1 MSYPGADVEFARHAA
16 GFSSA
21 SVADSRGARP
31 GRASGRNP
39 DARLMLQRSIPS
51 SVLFEEAIMS
61 EHSGEAAPQNP
72 ATAVPEGP
80 VSDAIEAVS
89 AQPTG
94 QVLAGPRAEKPVS
107 LALQGGGAHGAF
119 TWGVLDALIEDGRLA
134 FEAVTGA
141 SAGAMNAV
149 VLVDGW
155 LKGGPDGARDGLER
169 FWREVSLDGDLGP
182 AQRNVVSG
190 LFSLWKGNP
199 VAEFWAKMLSP
210 SPYVSNPLNI
220 NPLRKALAEQV
231 DFDRLRAAD
240 TAGLFVSA
248 TNVWT
253 GKLAV
258 FERERLT
265 VDHLM
270 ASACLP
276 TVFQAVE
283 IDGVPYWDGGYLGN
297 PPLYPLHRGAR
308 TRDILLVQINPV
320 ERRETPRT
328 ESEIRDRL
336 NEITF
341 NANLMRELRAIDFL
355 DGLIE
360 EGTLGQGQYR
370 RVLVHRIDG
379 TDALEAYNAASKLD
393 ARWTVFKRLRDKG
406 RAAAQAWLAENYE
419 RVGRDCTV
427 DLQQAYQ

>member
-1 MSYPGADVEFARHAA
+1 M
-16 GFSSA
+16 
-21 SVADSRGARP
+21 
-31 GRASGRNP
+31 
-39 DARLMLQRSIPS
+39 
-51 SVLFEEAIMS
+51 FEDMMS
-61 EHSGEAAPQNP
+61 EHPHGSEPANP
-72 ATAVPEGP
+72 ATAVPSADVAVP
-80 VSDAIEAVS
+80 VGDAVETSHPPRQI
-89 AQPTG
+89 
-94 QVLAGPRAEKPVS
+94 LAGPRAEKNVA

-119 TWGVLDALIEDGRLA
+119 TWGVLDHLIEDGRLG

-141 SAGAMNAV
+141 SAGAMNGV

-155 LKGGPDGARDGLER
+155 LKGGPEGAREGLER

-182 AQRNVVSG
+182 ATRSFVSNLLG
-190 LFSLWKGNP
+190 LWKGNP
-199 VAEFWAKMLSP
+199 VAEFWTKALTP

-220 NPLRKALAEQV
+220 NPLRKALAAQV
-231 DFDRLRAAD
+231 DFERLREAE
-240 TAGLFVSA
+240 TAGIYVSA

-297 PPLYPLHRGAR
+297 PPLYPLHRGAQ

-328 ESEIRDRL
+328 EREIQDRL

-341 NANLMRELRAIDFL
+341 NANLMRELRAIDFV

-360 EGTLGQGQYR
+360 EGVLGQGQYQ

-379 TDALEAYNAASKLD
+379 TDALEDYNAASKLD
-393 ARWTVFKRLRDKG
+393 ARWRVFLRLRDKG
-406 RAAAQAWLAENYE
+406 RRAAEAWLGEHYDKI
-419 RVGRDCTV
+419 GRSCSL
-427 DLQQAYQ
+427 DLESAYQ

>member
-1 MSYPGADVEFARHAA
+1 MPTQ
-16 GFSSA
+16 
-21 SVADSRGARP
+21 
-31 GRASGRNP
+31 SGGP
-39 DARLMLQRSIPS
+39 EP
-51 SVLFEEAIMS
+51 
-61 EHSGEAAPQNP
+61 HNP
-72 ATAVPEGP
+72 ATAIPEGDRAAP
-80 VSDAIEAVS
+80 AA
-89 AQPTG
+89 AAPG
-94 QVLAGPRAEKPVS
+94 HVLAGPRAEKPVA

-155 LKGGPDGARDGLER
+155 LEGGPDGARAGLER

-182 AQRNVVSG
+182 AQRSVVSG
-190 LFSLWKGNP
+190 VLGLFKGNP
-199 VAEFWAKMLSP
+199 VAEFWGKALQP

-220 NPLRKALAEQV
+220 NPLRKALDRQV
-231 DFDRLRAAD
+231 DFERLRAAD

-265 VDHLM
+265 ADHLM

-297 PPLYPLHRGAR
+297 PPLYPLHRAAR

-328 ESEIRDRL
+328 EAEIRDRL

-341 NANLMRELRAIDFL
+341 NANLMRELRAIDFV

-360 EGTLGQGQYR
+360 EGTLGRGDYR

-379 TDALEAYNAASKLD
+379 TDALEDSNAASKLD
-393 ARWTVFKRLRDKG
+393 ARWAGLQRLRDRG
-406 RAAAQAWLAENYE
+406 RAAAQDWLA
-419 RVGRDCTV
+419 RHFAQVGRQSTI
-427 DLQQAYQ
+427 DLRQAYQ

>member
-1 MSYPGADVEFARHAA
+1 MTDHPHGPEPY
-16 GFSSA
+16 
-21 SVADSRGARP
+21 
-31 GRASGRNP
+31 
-39 DARLMLQRSIPS
+39 
-51 SVLFEEAIMS
+51 
-61 EHSGEAAPQNP
+61 NP
-72 ATAVPEGP
+72 ATAVPA
-80 VSDAIEAVS
+80 VSDGIAHNPS
-89 AQPTG
+89 AHAPLHI
-94 QVLAGPRAEKPVS
+94 LAGPRAEKPVA

-119 TWGVLDALIEDGRLA
+119 TWGVLDALIEDGRLS

-149 VLVDGW
+149 VMVDGW
-155 LKGGPDGARDGLER
+155 LKGGPEGAREGLER
-169 FWREVSLDGDLGP
+169 FWREVSLDGDMGP
-182 AQRNVVSG
+182 TQRNVLSG
-190 LFSLWKGNP
+190 LFSLWTGNP
-199 VAEFWAKMLSP
+199 VAEFWAKALSP

-220 NPLRKALAEQV
+220 NPLRKALAAQV
-231 DFDRLRAAD
+231 DFERLRGAE
-240 TAGLFVSA
+240 TAGVFVSA

-297 PPLYPLHRGAR
+297 PPLYPLHRGAQ

-328 ESEIRDRL
+328 EREIQDRL

-341 NANLMRELRAIDFL
+341 NANLMRELRAIDFI

-360 EGTLGQGQYR
+360 DGTLGQGGYK

-379 TDALEAYNAASKLD
+379 TDALEDYNSASKLD

-406 RAAAQAWLAENYE
+406 RTAAQAWLAETYE
-419 RVGRDCTV
+419 TVGRACTL
-427 DLQQAYQ
+427 DLQTAYQ

>member
-1 MSYPGADVEFARHAA
+1 MP
-16 GFSSA
+16 
-21 SVADSRGARP
+21 
-31 GRASGRNP
+31 
-39 DARLMLQRSIPS
+39 
-51 SVLFEEAIMS
+51 EA
-61 EHSGEAAPQNP
+61 
-72 ATAVPEGP
+72 P
-80 VSDAIEAVS
+80 VSDGDRKPSPRSRPVTA
-89 AQPTG
+89 
-94 QVLAGPRAEKPVS
+94 LAGPRAEKPVA

-141 SAGAMNAV
+141 SAGRDERRR
-149 VLVDGW
+149 DGRRLARRAARTAPARGW
-155 LKGGPDGARDGLER
+155 SGSGAR
-169 FWREVSLDGDLGP
+169 SASTATLGP
-182 AQRNVVSG
+182 AQRHFVSG

-199 VAEFWAKMLSP
+199 VAEFWSKMLAP

-231 DFDRLRAAD
+231 DFERLRAAE

-297 PPLYPLHRGAR
+297 PPLYPLHRGAQ

-360 EGTLGQGQYR
+360 EG
-370 RVLVHRIDG
+370 
-379 TDALEAYNAASKLD
+379 D
-393 ARWTVFKRLRDKG
+393 ARPGPIPAGSWSTASTAPTRWRITTPPPSSTPAG
-406 RAAAQAWLAENYE
+406 PCSSACATRAAAPRRPGSPRTTRGSAATAPSTCSRRINKDADLGISS
-419 RVGRDCTV
+419 RVGVIKNPTIAARLAKIILSENV
-427 DLQQAYQ
+427 IS

>member
-1 MSYPGADVEFARHAA
+1 MREHPHGGEPH
-16 GFSSA
+16 
-21 SVADSRGARP
+21 
-31 GRASGRNP
+31 NP
-39 DARLMLQRSIPS
+39 
-51 SVLFEEAIMS
+51 V
-61 EHSGEAAPQNP
+61 
-72 ATAVPEGP
+72 TAVPETVPDMLPDRSSGIP
-80 VSDAIEAVS
+80 VSDGIE
-89 AQPTG
+89 PTPAHPPNRI
-94 QVLAGPRAEKPVS
+94 LAGPRAEKPVA

-134 FEAVTGA
+134 FEALTGA

-149 VLVDGW
+149 VMVDGW
-155 LKGGPDGARDGLER
+155 LKGGPDGAREGLER

-199 VAEFWAKMLSP
+199 VAEFWSKMLSP

-220 NPLRKALAEQV
+220 NPLRKALAAQV
-231 DFDRLRAAD
+231 DFERLRESE

-276 TVFQAVE
+276 TVFQAVQ

-308 TRDILLVQINPV
+308 TRDIVLVQINPV

-328 ESEIRDRL
+328 EREIRDRL

-360 EGTLGQGQYR
+360 DGTLGQGGYQ

-379 TDALEAYNAASKLD
+379 TDALEDYNAASKLD

-406 RAAAQAWLAENYE
+406 RGAARAWLAETYGTIGHACTLNL
-419 RVGRDCTV
+419 RD
-427 DLQQAYQ
+427 AYQ

>member
-1 MSYPGADVEFARHAA
+1 MSDQFGGAEPH
-16 GFSSA
+16 
-21 SVADSRGARP
+21 
-31 GRASGRNP
+31 NP
-39 DARLMLQRSIPS
+39 
-51 SVLFEEAIMS
+51 V
-61 EHSGEAAPQNP
+61 
-72 ATAVPEGP
+72 TAVPETP
-80 VSDAIEAVS
+80 VSDAID
-89 AQPTG
+89 AQTAQAPG
-94 QVLAGPRAEKPVS
+94 HVLAGPRAEKPVA

-119 TWGVLDALIEDGRLA
+119 TWGVLDALIEDGRLG

-155 LKGGPDGARDGLER
+155 LKGGPDGAREGLER

-182 AQRNVVSG
+182 AQRHVVSG
-190 LFSLWKGNP
+190 FFSLWKGNP

-231 DFDRLRAAD
+231 DFERLRAAE

-297 PPLYPLHRGAR
+297 PPLYPLHRGAQ

-379 TDALEAYNAASKLD
+379 TDALEDYNAASKLD

-419 RVGRDCTV
+419 RVGRDCTI

>member
-1 MSYPGADVEFARHAA
+1 MTD
-16 GFSSA
+16 A
-21 SVADSRGARP
+21 SHGP
-31 GRASGRNP
+31 EPENP
-39 DARLMLQRSIPS
+39 L
-51 SVLFEEAIMS
+51 
-61 EHSGEAAPQNP
+61 
-72 ATAVPEGP
+72 TAVPEGVP
-80 VSDAIEAVS
+80 VNDGIEDRPS
-89 AQPTG
+89 ARPP
-94 QVLAGPRAEKPVS
+94 LNIMAGPGAEKTVA

-119 TWGVLDALIEDGRLA
+119 TWGVLDALIEDGRLG

-141 SAGAMNAV
+141 SAGAMNGV
-149 VLVDGW
+149 VMIDGW
-155 LKGGPDGARDGLER
+155 LKGGPDGAREGLER
-169 FWREVSLDGDLGP
+169 FWREVSLDGDMGP
-182 AQRNVVSG
+182 AQR
-190 LFSLWKGNP
+190 SLVGSLLGFWKGNP
-199 VAEFWAKMLSP
+199 VAEFWMKALTP

-220 NPLRKALAEQV
+220 NPLRKALAAQI
-231 DFDRLRAAD
+231 DFEGLREAD
-240 TAGLFVSA
+240 TAGVFVSA

-297 PPLYPLHRGAR
+297 PPLYPLHRGAQ

-328 ESEIRDRL
+328 EAEIRDRL

-341 NANLMRELRAIDFL
+341 NANLMRELRAIDYV

-360 EGTLGQGQYR
+360 EGVLGQGAYQ

-379 TDALEAYNAASKLD
+379 TDALEEYNAASKLD
-393 ARWTVFKRLRDKG
+393 ARWKVFLRLRDKG
-406 RAAAQAWLAENYE
+406 RSAAQTWLAENYE
-419 RVGRDCTV
+419 KIGRDCTL

>member
-1 MSYPGADVEFARHAA
+1 MTTD
-16 GFSSA
+16 
-21 SVADSRGARP
+21 DSHGP
-31 GRASGRNP
+31 
-39 DARLMLQRSIPS
+39 
-51 SVLFEEAIMS
+51 E
-61 EHSGEAAPQNP
+61 PQNP
-72 ATAVPEGP
+72 ATAVPAP
-80 VSDAIEAVS
+80 VSDGIESLPS
-89 AQPTG
+89 AHPPLTI
-94 QVLAGPRAEKPVS
+94 LAGPRAEKNVA

-119 TWGVLDALIEDGRLA
+119 TWGVLDALIEDGRLG

-149 VLVDGW
+149 VMIDGW
-155 LKGGPDGARDGLER
+155 LKGGPEGARAGLEQ
-169 FWREVSLDGDLGP
+169 FWREVSLDGDLRP
-182 AQRNVVSG
+182 VQRS
-190 LFSLWKGNP
+190 LFDGVLGFWKGNP
-199 VAEFWAKMLSP
+199 VAEFWLKALTP

-220 NPLRKALAEQV
+220 NPLRRALAEQV
-231 DFDRLRAAD
+231 DFERLRAAD
-240 TAGLFVSA
+240 TAGIFVSA

-297 PPLYPLHRGAR
+297 PPLYPLHRGAV

-328 ESEIRDRL
+328 QAEIQDRL

-360 EGTLGQGQYR
+360 EGVLGQGQYQ

-379 TDALEAYNAASKLD
+379 TDALEEYNTASRLD
-393 ARWTVFKRLRDKG
+393 ARWRVFLRLRDKG
-406 RAAAQAWLAENYE
+406 RLAAQAWLAENYDGI
-419 RVGRDCTV
+419 GRDCTL
-427 DLQQAYQ
+427 DLPSAYQ

>member
-1 MSYPGADVEFARHAA
+1 
-16 GFSSA
+16 
-21 SVADSRGARP
+21 
-31 GRASGRNP
+31 
-39 DARLMLQRSIPS
+39 
-51 SVLFEEAIMS
+51 MS
-61 EHSGEAAPQNP
+61 EHPHGPEPHNP
-72 ATAVPEGP
+72 ATAVPEVSPDVIGP
-80 VSDAIEAVS
+80 DSIRS
-89 AQPTG
+89 G
-94 QVLAGPRAEKPVS
+94 GHVLAGPKADKPVA
-107 LALQGGGAHGAF
+107 LALQGGGAHGSF

-134 FEAVTGA
+134 FEALTGA

-149 VLVDGW
+149 VMVDGW
-155 LKGGPDGARDGLER
+155 LKGGPEGAREGLEA

-182 AQRNVVSG
+182 TQRQVFSG
-190 LFSLWKGNP
+190 FLNLWKGNP
-199 VAEFWAKMLSP
+199 VAEFWLKALTP

-220 NPLRKALAEQV
+220 NPLRKALAHHV
-231 DFDRLRAAD
+231 DFERLRD
-240 TAGLFVSA
+240 SQTAGLFVSA

-258 FERERLT
+258 FERDKLT

-297 PPLYPLHRGAR
+297 PPLYPLYRGAR

-328 ESEIRDRL
+328 EAEIRDRL

-341 NANLMRELRAIDFL
+341 NANLMRELRAIDFI

-360 EGTLGQGQYR
+360 EGTLARNGYE
-370 RVLVHRIDG
+370 RVLIHRIDG
-379 TDALEAYNAASKLD
+379 TDALEDYNAASKLD
-393 ARWTVFKRLRDKG
+393 ARWKVFLRLRDKG
-406 RAAAQAWLAENYE
+406 RAAAKAWLDQHYAQ
-419 RVGRDCTV
+419 VGETCTI

>member
-1 MSYPGADVEFARHAA
+1 MTPTSQPCTDRPEPG
-16 GFSSA
+16 
-21 SVADSRGARP
+21 
-31 GRASGRNP
+31 NP
-39 DARLMLQRSIPS
+39 
-51 SVLFEEAIMS
+51 V
-61 EHSGEAAPQNP
+61 
-72 ATAVPEGP
+72 TAVPGP
-80 VSDAIEAVS
+80 VSDGIADRPS
-89 AQPTG
+89 AHPSHH
-94 QVLAGPRAEKPVS
+94 VLAGPRAEKNVA

-119 TWGVLDALIEDGRLA
+119 TWGVLDALIEDGRLG

-149 VLVDGW
+149 VMIDGW
-155 LKGGPDGARDGLER
+155 LKDGPEGARAGLER
-169 FWREVSLDGDLGP
+169 FWREVSLDGDFSPG
-182 AQRNVVSG
+182 QRS
-190 LFSLWKGNP
+190 LFHGMFGALKGNP
-199 VAEFWAKMLSP
+199 VIEFWSKVLTP

-220 NPLRKALAEQV
+220 NPLRKALAAQV
-231 DFDRLRAAD
+231 DFERLREAS
-240 TAGLFVSA
+240 TAGVFVSA

-297 PPLYPLHRGAR
+297 PPLYPLHRGAV

-328 ESEIRDRL
+328 EREIQDRL

-341 NANLMRELRAIDFL
+341 NANLMRELRAIDFV

-360 EGTLGQGQYR
+360 EGVLGQGQYQ

-379 TDALEAYNAASKLD
+379 TDALDAYNAGSKLD
-393 ARWTVFKRLRDKG
+393 ARWRVFQRLRDKG
-406 RAAAQAWLAENYE
+406 RHAAQAWLAENYE
-419 RVGRDCTV
+419 KIGRDCSL